1 MKQSKW
7 PDFLFTI
14 VVRFLCGIAFG
25 CLAWFFSYRFILR
38 AFSHNNIR
46 GPLLW
51 LVVCGLAGGI
61 IASSPCL
68 LYPTGRHRGIKEFE
82 VEMVTRP
89 NRIRRAR
96 RRPASPIN
104 AGRFEHEATE
114 GTET

>member
-38 AFSHNNIR
+38 AFSHNNAR
-46 GPLLW
+46 GPLIW

-61 IASSPCL
+61 IAVFTVPHWQTPR
-68 LYPTGRHRGIKEFE
+68 YKGIRGRDDD
-82 VEMVTRP
+82 
-89 NRIRRAR
+89 
-96 RRPASPIN
+96 
-104 AGRFEHEATE
+104 EA
-114 GTET
+114 